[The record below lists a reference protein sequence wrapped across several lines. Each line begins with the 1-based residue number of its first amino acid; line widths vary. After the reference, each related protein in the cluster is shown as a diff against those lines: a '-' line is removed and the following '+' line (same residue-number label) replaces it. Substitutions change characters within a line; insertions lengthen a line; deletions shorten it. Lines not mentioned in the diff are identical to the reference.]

1 MICLIF
7 AMNLFQ
13 VLSSVSVSSN
23 LKALYKSVI
32 IISSSSSIIIII
44 IFIRTKCTNMY
55 EATSGY
61 LHFSVS
67 VNYNNKIVV
76 DNSHNRME
84 LCICLCAHNTLR
96 AFIGLNITL

>member
-1 MICLIF
+1 
-7 AMNLFQ
+7 MNLFQ

-32 IISSSSSIIIII
+32 IIISSSSIIIIIII

-67 VNYNNKIVV
+67 VNYNNEIVV

>member
-1 MICLIF
+1 
-7 AMNLFQ
+7 MNLFQ

-32 IISSSSSIIIII
+32 IIISSSIIIIIIII

-96 AFIGLNITL
+96 AFIGINITL

>member
-1 MICLIF
+1 
-7 AMNLFQ
+7 MNLFQ

-32 IISSSSSIIIII
+32 IIIISSSSSSIIIII